1 MAIVSG
7 IPIENWQVEELGKVD
22 FPNELHLV
30 EEPDGSWTV
39 DNGNAIIFEFV
50 PACSVCGGPVTY
62 CDCAGEGT
70 V

>member
-7 IPIENWQVEELGKVD
+7 VPIESWQVRELRAVE
-22 FPNELHLV
+22 FANELHLV
-30 EEPDGSWTV
+30 EEPDGTWTV
-39 DNGNAIIFEFV
+39 DNGDMIVFEFV
-50 PACSVCGGPVTY
+50 PACFACGGPINE

>member
-7 IPIENWQVEELGKVD
+7 IPIEAWQVEELGKVD
-22 FPNELHLV
+22 FSDELHLV

-39 DNGNAIIFEFV
+39 DNGNEIIFEFV
-50 PACSVCGGPVTY
+50 PACFACGGPVTM

-70 V
+70 I